1 MVGVTVQPI
10 DSYMLMTPM
19 TPMTPF
25 LYRWNKYKIGENK
38 RTRKTPA
45 YMESAVTGDIGVTL
59 FATNHFKSSTY
70 KHDTYFRGVT
80 PFFNQQTEG

>member
-25 LYRWNKYKIGENK
+25 LYRGNKYKIGENG

-45 YMESAVTGDIGVTL
+45 YREIAVTGDIGVTL
-59 FATNHFKSSTY
+59 FATNRFKSSIY
-70 KHDTYFRGVT
+70 RHDTCFRGVM
-80 PFFNQQTEG
+80 PSWGII